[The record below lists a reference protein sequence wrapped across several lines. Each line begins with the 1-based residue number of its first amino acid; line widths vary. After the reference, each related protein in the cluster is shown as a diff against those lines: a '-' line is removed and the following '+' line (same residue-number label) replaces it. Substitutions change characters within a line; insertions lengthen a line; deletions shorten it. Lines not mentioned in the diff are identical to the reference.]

1 MEILERVLEP
11 AGIAFQLRDDAL
23 GAFGEPNETGKP
35 TGSDIAEGKRTV
47 LLALTL
53 GLAPNNKR
61 ERINALYHRGS
72 LNTDEINEVHAIL
85 REHGNDS
92 HEELIAGYVREA
104 LDALAAAPLPAPAKM
119 LLSYLVDMVTSR
131 TK

>member
-1 MEILERVLEP
+1 M
-11 AGIAFQLRDDAL
+11 
-23 GAFGEPNETGKP
+23 
-35 TGSDIAEGKRTV
+35 
-47 LLALTL
+47 
-53 GLAPNNKR
+53 APNNKR

-85 REHGNDS
+85 REHGNDP